1 MKRTLILLAA
11 FLVIFSSCRK
21 NNDTISYQGGTWA
34 LGSTQFN
41 ATSCTGAPASAMVT
55 TSGLSAGLSTHFD
68 MTFSFTD
75 GYPTTSGT
83 YTVLNGH
90 NTSPI
95 LFANYVMINATLTG
109 AVNEQFYSSGSNG
122 TQSVTV
128 TLSNGKISLS
138 GSGISMLN
146 GANTSDSTLLSF
158 NITQTQ

>member
-1 MKRTLILLAA
+1 MKRILFLLVT

-21 NNDTISYQGGTWA
+21 NDNPVSYQGGSWT
-34 LGSTQFN
+34 LGSSQYN
-41 ATSCTGAPASAMVT
+41 ATSCIGAPASAMVT
-55 TSGLSAGLSTHFD
+55 TSGLSAGLGTNFT

-75 GYPTTSGT
+75 GYPATSGT

-95 LFANYVMINATLTG
+95 LFANFIMINATLTG

-122 TQSVTV
+122 SQYVTATV
-128 TLSNGKISLS
+128 SNGKISLS
-138 GSGISMLN
+138 GSGITMLN
-146 GANTSDSTLLSF
+146 SANASDTIPLSF